1 MPDKQPDPHPDAE
14 GDEDRIA
21 RATEY
26 AWQEIQRCDE
36 VPSLRWIRACV
47 EQRMK
52 LKPGDPIKIASRL
65 VCEYGIGVKINK
77 YSDDWRGE

>member
-1 MPDKQPDPHPDAE
+1 MPDEQPDPHPDAE
-14 GDEDRIA
+14 GDEGRIA
-21 RATEY
+21 RATGY

-65 VCEYGIGVKINK
+65 VCEYGIDVRINK
-77 YSDDWRGE
+77 YSDSDVE